1 MAIEY
6 RPFGGTGIKV
16 SRFCLGAMM
25 FGAMGNRDEA
35 ECVRIVHS
43 ALDAGINFVDTADAY
58 SGGESERILAKALAG
73 RREKVVLATK
83 CFFPTGRDVNEGG
96 GSRRWIVRA
105 VEESLRRLG
114 TDWIDVYQLHRR
126 DHASDL
132 EESLAA
138 MHTLR
143 EQGKIR
149 VVGMSATP
157 ADTIVEAQWI
167 AEKRGLARVRSEQC
181 IYSIFA
187 RGAEAAAFPA
197 CRRYGIGVMV
207 YAPLGGGWLAG
218 KYRRGVEPEAG
229 SRSQGFF
236 GRTGR
241 WDPARAEVQ
250 RKYDLVEALDALA
263 KEAGLPLAHLAM
275 AFAAEHPAVSSAIV
289 GPRTL
294 AQADELLRGL
304 EVALPP
310 ALLDRI
316 DALVPPGTDLDT
328 RDTTASNP
336 ALEDARERRR
346 PR

>member
-1 MAIEY
+1 MTIEY
-6 RPFGGTGIKV
+6 RPFGGSGIKV
-16 SRFCLGAMM
+16 SRYCLGAMM

-35 ECVRIVHS
+35 ECVRIVHA
-43 ALDAGINFVDTADAY
+43 ALDAGVNFVDTADAY
-58 SGGESERILAKALAG
+58 SAGESERILAKALKG
-73 RREKVVLATK
+73 RRERVVLATK

-105 VEESLRRLG
+105 VEESLRRLE

-126 DHASDL
+126 DHATDL

-157 ADTIVEAQWI
+157 ADTIVEAQWT
-167 AEKRGLARVRSEQC
+167 AERRGLARVRSEQC

-207 YAPLGGGWLAG
+207 YAPLGGGWLTG
-218 KYRRGVEPEAG
+218 KYRRGVEAEAG
-229 SRSQGFF
+229 SRATSFWN
-236 GRTGR
+236 RTGR

-250 RKYDLVEALDALA
+250 RKYDLVDALSA
-263 KEAGLPLAHLAM
+263 LVQELGHPLAHVAM
-275 AFAAEHPAVSSAIV
+275 AFASEHPAVSSAIV
-289 GPRTL
+289 GPRTP
-294 AQADELLRGL
+294 AQAEELLRGL
-304 EVALPP
+304 EVRLAPE
-310 ALLDRI
+310 ALDRI
-316 DALVPPGTDLDT
+316 DALVAPGTDLDA

-336 ALEDARERRR
+336 ALEDPTQRRR
-346 PR
+346 AP

>member
-1 MAIEY
+1 MTIEY

-16 SRFCLGAMM
+16 SRYSLGAMM
-25 FGAMGNRDEA
+25 FGAGGNRDEA
-35 ECVRIVHS
+35 ECARIVHA
-43 ALDAGINFVDTADAY
+43 ALDAGINFVDTADVY
-58 SGGESERILAKALAG
+58 SGGESERILAKALQG

-96 GSRRWIVRA
+96 GSRLWIVRA

-126 DHASDL
+126 DHATDL

-157 ADTIVEAQWI
+157 AETIVEAQWT
-167 AEKRGLARVRSEQC
+167 AERRGLARVRSEQC

-187 RGAEAAAFPA
+187 RGAEGGVLPA
-197 CRRYGIGVMV
+197 CRRYGMGVMV

-218 KYRRGVEPEAG
+218 KYRRGVEVESG
-229 SRSQGFF
+229 SRSKGFWA
-236 GRTGR
+236 RTGR
-241 WDPARAEVQ
+241 WDPERAEVQ
-250 RKYDLVEALDALA
+250 RKYDLVEALIALA
-263 KEAGLPLAHLAM
+263 AEAGLPLTHLAM
-275 AFAAEHPAVSSAIV
+275 AFASEHPAVSSAIL
-289 GPRTL
+289 GPRTF
-294 AQADELLRGL
+294 AQAEELLRGL
-304 EVALPP
+304 EVTLPP
-310 ALLDRI
+310 AVLDRI
-316 DALVPPGTDLDT
+316 DALVPPGTDLDP

-336 ALEDARERRR
+336 ALEDVGERRR
-346 PR
+346 AR

>member
-1 MAIEY
+1 MTIEY
-6 RPFGGTGIKV
+6 RPFGGTGIRV
-16 SRFCLGAMM
+16 SRYCLGAMM

-35 ECVRIVHS
+35 ECVRIVHA

-73 RREKVVLATK
+73 RRDKVVLATK

-96 GSRRWIVRA
+96 GSRRWILRA

-126 DHASDL
+126 DHATEL

-138 MHTLR
+138 LHTLR

-157 ADTIVEAQWI
+157 AETIVEAQWLS
-167 AEKRGLARVRSEQC
+167 EKRGLARVV
-181 IYSIFA
+181 
-187 RGAEAAAFPA
+187 EAAVLPA
-197 CRRYGIGVMV
+197 CRRHGLGVMA

-229 SRSQGFF
+229 SRSHGFF

-241 WDPARAEVQ
+241 WDPGRDEVQ
-250 RKYDLVEALDALA
+250 RKYDLVEALGTLA
-263 KEAGLPLAHLAM
+263 QEAGLPLAHLAM
-275 AFAAEHPAVSSAIV
+275 AFASEHPGVSSAIV

-294 AQADELLRGL
+294 AQAEELLRGL
-304 EVALPP
+304 EVALAPGV
-310 ALLDRI
+310 LDRV
-316 DALVPPGTDLDT
+316 DALVPPGSDLDR

-336 ALEDARERRR
+336 ALEDVRERRR
-346 PR
+346 AR

>member
-6 RPFGGTGIKV
+6 RPLGGTGIKV
-16 SRFCLGAMM
+16 SRYCLGAMM

-35 ECVRIVHS
+35 ECVRMVHA
-43 ALDAGINFVDTADAY
+43 ALDAGVNFVDTADAY
-58 SGGESERILAKALAG
+58 SGGESERILAKALQG
-73 RREKVVLATK
+73 RRDKVVLATK

-105 VEESLRRLG
+105 VDESLRRLE

-126 DHASDL
+126 DHATDL

-157 ADTIVEAQWI
+157 ADTIVEAQWT
-167 AEKRGLARVRSEQC
+167 AERRGLARVRSEQC

-187 RGAEAAAFPA
+187 RGVETAVLPA

-207 YAPLGGGWLAG
+207 YAPLGGGWLTG
-218 KYRRGVEPEAG
+218 KYRRDTEPEAG
-229 SRSQGFF
+229 SRAKGFF

-241 WDPARAEVQ
+241 WDPARPEVQ
-250 RKYDLVEALDALA
+250 RKYDLVDALEA
-263 KEAGLPLAHLAM
+263 IAREAGLPLAHLAM
-275 AFAAEHPAVSSAIV
+275 AFASEHPAVASAIV
-289 GPRTL
+289 GPRTFG
-294 AQADELLRGL
+294 QAEELLRGL
-304 EVALPP
+304 EVTLPP
-310 ALLDRI
+310 AVLDRI
-316 DALVPPGTDLDT
+316 DALVPPGSDLDA

-336 ALEDARERRR
+336 ALEDVRERRR